1 MSLSKDHGYLTD
13 HRHDRFTKS
22 FLFHFFLFCFYSSG
36 AGRTGLFIT
45 MCNVL
50 ERLRQESVVDMYQTV
65 KLLRQQRVWM
75 VQTEEQYRFCYI
87 TTLDY
92 LNSFDLC
99 TQPQLL
105 IQTTTNN
112 LPLNNS
118 PNLKLKLKSSQ
129 FNDKTVVFE
138 LDKNYE
144 LNDNNLVK

>member
-1 MSLSKDHGYLTD
+1 M
-13 HRHDRFTKS
+13 
-22 FLFHFFLFCFYSSG
+22 FFVFCFYSSG

-50 ERLRQESVVDMYQTV
+50 ERLRQESVIDMYQTV

-105 IQTTTNN
+105 IQTTNN
-112 LPLNNS
+112 LKLNS
-118 PNLKLKLKSSQ
+118 PNLKLKMKSSQ

-138 LDKNYE
+138 LDKTYE
-144 LNDNNLVK
+144 LNNNNIVK